1 MTSSDFIIY
10 LGSMSAT
17 TTIRISKDTHLEL
30 RRVSTRRGETTDETV
45 RRALRALRQDDI
57 ARELAQNLTLEDDE
71 WLDADAG

>member
-1 MTSSDFIIY
+1 
-10 LGSMSAT
+10 MSET

-30 RRVSTRRGETTDETV
+30 RRFSTRRGETTDETV
-45 RRALRALRQDDI
+45 RRALLALRQDDI